1 MIRVL
6 NSLGFF
12 LHLYARNEVDKLRPS
27 FFCAPRVLTTFSP
40 PKNCNY
46 INTLAF
52 LIKIQT
58 FTRLTLCKNDSEK
71 FNAFIV
77 CCGFKYLGYVGI
89 LLIE

>member
-12 LHLYARNEVDKLRPS
+12 LLLCAKNEVDKLRPS
-27 FFCAPRVLTTFSP
+27 FFCAPKVLTIFS

-46 INTLAF
+46 SNTLAF
-52 LIKIQT
+52 LIKILT
-58 FTRLTLCKNDSEK
+58 FTRHTLYKNDSEK

-77 CCGFKYLGYVGI
+77 FCGFKYLGYVGI